1 MPYGAM
7 RKSGEPVIGAPS
19 PAAVAASTPSDVV
32 AGTPSSGNAPSPHD
46 APSPMAMA
54 LRDKLA
60 VDRAKLFVQGK
71 HRELLNSMNRVERR

>member
-7 RKSGEPVIGAPS
+7 RTSGRPAPGVSS
-19 PAAVAASTPSDVV
+19 PAAMAASTPSDVI
-32 AGTPSSGNAPSPHD
+32 AATPSSGSAPSPHD

-71 HRELLNSMNRVERR
+71 HRELLNSMNGVERR

>member
-7 RKSGEPVIGAPS
+7 RTSGGPVIGAPS

-60 VDRAKLFVQGK
+60 VDRARLFVQGK

>member
-7 RKSGEPVIGAPS
+7 RTSGGPAIGAPS
-19 PAAVAASTPSDVV
+19 PAAAATSPLSDVV

-46 APSPMAMA
+46 APSAMAIA
-54 LRDKLA
+54 LRDKRA

-71 HRELLNSMNRVERR
+71 HRELLNSMNRAERR

>member
-7 RKSGEPVIGAPS
+7 RTSGGLVIGAPS
-19 PAAVAASTPSDVV
+19 PAGVAASTPSDVV

-71 HRELLNSMNRVERR
+71 HRELLNSMSGVERR